1 MTDILK
7 RLAELERRIAPEPMI
22 IEAEDPGG
30 GIHEMTVTEAIN
42 KGFGFV
48 RVIRGGNLHDL
59 DKLLAV
65 MTDAAYNKEEL
76 Q

>member
-1 MTDILK
+1 MTDIRK

-30 GIHEMTVTEAIN
+30 GIHEMTVSEAIN

-48 RVIRGGNLHDL
+48 RVIRGGNMKDL
-59 DKLLAV
+59 DKILG
-65 MTDAAYNKEEL
+65 TFTEAAYKEEL
-76 Q
+76 

>member
-30 GIHEMTVTEAIN
+30 GLHKMTVTEAIDR
-42 KGFGFV
+42 GFGFV

-59 DKLLAV
+59 DRLLG
-65 MTDAAYNKEEL
+65 TFTEAAFKEEL
-76 Q
+76 